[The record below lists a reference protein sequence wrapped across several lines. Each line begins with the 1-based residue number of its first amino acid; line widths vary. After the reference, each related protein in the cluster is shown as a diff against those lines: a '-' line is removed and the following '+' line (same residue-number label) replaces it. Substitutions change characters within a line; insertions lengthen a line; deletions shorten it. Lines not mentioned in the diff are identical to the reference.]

1 VQRIQ
6 GSKPNFKSSNGRPF
20 SPRHQAV
27 SRVNSSPVDIF
38 PHIQNGVVPTII
50 SVPCEESGPV
60 PTNSPNGPASDTR
73 GNVLDNT
80 CVPVIPS
87 QASSTM
93 VSGVPPMTYPPP
105 APAAFYAPA
114 PWFMH
119 SYPYVHPPHI
129 VPGYSPIPLT
139 SSMVNANEA
148 GRPIPPGNMYQVWI
162 SNCRLSQQST
172 NFLQPI
178 PHYSVYPLPLPP
190 IPPTTQQHLELA
202 SLPERRAP
210 LQPTGFIESE
220 QGLIPV
226 YAPEALGEYMAS
238 TNSYQNALEPGGS
251 HSLLHPLK
259 AISDTRPKATYAMHP
274 QHQYH
279 ATFAGD
285 RGGVMMAAPSQF
297 PNAPSLVPVGTGF
310 DWYRDTTYAEYRP
323 QEGPRCPTVQ
333 TIETYQGGPT
343 GQPPRCHTYS
353 ERGFGFSRRRGQS
366 DGSTFARTGRSSN
379 HPGTYS
385 TRRRGYFKHTGG
397 AVSMSAVIDET
408 VETGKGDV
416 DSVADSDAVIRAST
430 SSPAVFDLTPTSPTG
445 GAQM

>member
-1 VQRIQ
+1 
-6 GSKPNFKSSNGRPF
+6 
-20 SPRHQAV
+20 
-27 SRVNSSPVDIF
+27 
-38 PHIQNGVVPTII
+38 
-50 SVPCEESGPV
+50 
-60 PTNSPNGPASDTR
+60 
-73 GNVLDNT
+73 
-80 CVPVIPS
+80 
-87 QASSTM
+87 
-93 VSGVPPMTYPPP
+93 
-105 APAAFYAPA
+105 
-114 PWFMH
+114 
-119 SYPYVHPPHI
+119 
-129 VPGYSPIPLT
+129 
-139 SSMVNANEA
+139 
-148 GRPIPPGNMYQVWI
+148 
-162 SNCRLSQQST
+162 
-172 NFLQPI
+172 
-178 PHYSVYPLPLPP
+178 LPLPP

-238 TNSYQNALEPGGS
+238 TNSYQNAPEPGGS

-259 AISDTRPKATYAMHP
+259 AIPDTRPKATYAMHP
-274 QHQYH
+274 PPQYH

-285 RGGVMMAAPSQF
+285 RGGVMMATPSQF

-310 DWYRDTTYAEYRP
+310 DWYRDTTYAAYRP

-333 TIETYQGGPT
+333 TIETYQGTPT
-343 GQPPRCHTYS
+343 AQPPRCQTYG

-366 DGSTFARTGRSSN
+366 DGTTFARTGRSSN

-385 TRRRGYFKHTGG
+385 TRRRGYFQHTGG

-430 SSPAVFDLTPTSPTG
+430 SSPAMFDLTPTSPTR